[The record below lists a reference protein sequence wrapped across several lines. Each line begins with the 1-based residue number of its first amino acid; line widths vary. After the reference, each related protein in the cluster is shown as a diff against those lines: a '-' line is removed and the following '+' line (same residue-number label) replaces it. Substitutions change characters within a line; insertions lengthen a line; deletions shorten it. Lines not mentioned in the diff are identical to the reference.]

1 MSLFRL
7 PKKNDGGPAK
17 LGPAGTKPLLVTNT
31 TFLPLPLL
39 VPAGKK
45 KKDGAAPLLGAAG
58 GTGAGLGAG
67 NNPGKL
73 NGIVPPL
80 VTILTLLPV
89 PLLLVPLL
97 PGLGRKNDGGN
108 PGGLN
113 GIVPPTVTILTLP
126 GRPLRVDGRKNDGG
140 NPGGL
145 NGIVPPIVTILTLP
159 GRLLRVDGRKNDGG
173 NPGGLNGI
181 VPPPRVTI
189 LIVPVPLLR
198 VPAGRGRGPG
208 RSRGGKKGGKND
220 GLLVLPLILVLAV
233 KVRPPPTILI
243 VPVPNVPVKACRFRR
258 PLRGLGTGTCT
269 NNIEY

>member
-126 GRPLRVDGRKNDGG
+126 GR
-140 NPGGL
+140 
-145 NGIVPPIVTILTLP
+145 
-159 GRLLRVDGRKNDGG
+159 LLRVDGRKNDGG